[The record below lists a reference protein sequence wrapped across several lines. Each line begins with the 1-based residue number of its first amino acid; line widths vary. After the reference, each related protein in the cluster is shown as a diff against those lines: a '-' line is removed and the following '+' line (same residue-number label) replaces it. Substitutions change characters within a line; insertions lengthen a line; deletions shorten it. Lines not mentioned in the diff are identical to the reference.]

1 MTPAGHA
8 WASSGAPG
16 LMMPRHAQ
24 AGGLGEP
31 PELQP
36 VEPEHPG
43 WNFRL
48 PPHTAHGRQ
57 LSGRFEAILLGIWL
71 GESGFEASAF
81 SKGRLFTASPWGAQ
95 KHTTIASSCSP
106 KKERD

>member
-36 VEPEHPG
+36 AEPEHPG

-57 LSGRFEAILLGIWL
+57 LAGKFEAILLGFGGRVKKFRYILRNFAALLRLSVWN
-71 GESGFEASAF
+71 
-81 SKGRLFTASPWGAQ
+81 SKGNLP
-95 KHTTIASSCSP
+95 
-106 KKERD
+106 

>member
-57 LSGRFEAILLGIWL
+57 LSGRFEANLW
-71 GESGFEASAF
+71 GFG
-81 SKGRLFTASPWGAQ
+81 GRVRKF
-95 KHTTIASSCSP
+95 
-106 KKERD
+106 R